1 MREASAFHHN
11 HFWLQICSL
20 IRVIYIFLKGFSC
33 SLCPQKDV
41 KYNIRLLIRQ
51 NIIHSRFSCYSFDM
65 RSRPTAFKKISQ
77 LVVCS
82 PTTLSLSSDFLV
94 FIARSHLFVNARGI
108 LI

>member
-1 MREASAFHHN
+1 
-11 HFWLQICSL
+11 
-20 IRVIYIFLKGFSC
+20 
-33 SLCPQKDV
+33 
-41 KYNIRLLIRQ
+41 
-51 NIIHSRFSCYSFDM
+51 M